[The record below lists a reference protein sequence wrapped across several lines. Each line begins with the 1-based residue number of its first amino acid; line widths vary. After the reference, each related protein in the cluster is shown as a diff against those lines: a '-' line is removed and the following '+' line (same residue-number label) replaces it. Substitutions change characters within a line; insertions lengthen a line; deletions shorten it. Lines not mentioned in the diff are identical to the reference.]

1 MDKHFK
7 CYTISRI
14 HICLVIL
21 VKPQGATEDGQ
32 RVTCGSAA
40 KCLKLQ
46 VVQEKSYKLL
56 LCCIMWHA
64 HTAMLLAWM
73 LGGTMYFPWIDVLN
87 GRAWKLKKSLSVLLY
102 SNVLVLYYSNHLRK
116 HRIKLINALP
126 PDCCQG
132 HGLCSWAKTVL
143 SPNSYWSAE
152 LGNQC

>member
-46 VVQEKSYKLL
+46 VVQEKKLKTAPL
-56 LCCIMWHA
+56 LYHVTCPYSCVTSMD
-64 HTAMLLAWM
+64 AWRNNVFSM
-73 LGGTMYFPWIDVLN
+73 DRCVKQLKP
-87 GRAWKLKKSLSVLLY
+87 WKLKKSLSVLLY
-102 SNVLVLYYSNHLRK
+102 SDVLVLYYSNHPRK
-116 HRIKLINALP
+116 HKIKLINALP

-132 HGLCSWAKTVL
+132 HGLCSWTKKFCPLIATDQL
-143 SPNSYWSAE
+143 S
-152 LGNQC
+152 